1 MITGSQDAVERLNA
15 DCLCRTVDLS
25 ALEASLAS
33 EVGDAGL
40 AAELGRSHP
49 GLTSRQPVYLS
60 AGHARAMAAIISAVE
75 RVAFL
80 PAYREAVLAHAPE
93 IARFDP
99 GPTGVFMGYDFHL
112 GPDGPKLIE
121 INTNAG
127 GALLNAYLA
136 EARQACCETLD
147 AAFPRPPGMVE
158 MERRFLASFTTE
170 WRKQGIDRPLV
181 RIAIVDEGPE
191 TQFLYPEF
199 RLFQRLFERHGIA
212 AVIADPAHLRWRDGA
227 LTHDGARLDLVYNRL
242 TDFDFSDSGCAALRD
257 GYLAGAV
264 AVTPNPRAHALFA
277 DKRNLVPLTDRGTLQ
292 GWGVSDADI
301 ELVVSGIAKTITV
314 ATADADALWRQ
325 RGKLF
330 FKPARGHGSKAAYR
344 GDKIT
349 KRVWA
354 DVLAGDYVAQDLVS
368 PSGRGVNVDG
378 VRQDMKV
385 DIRNYCYGS
394 EVQLLAARLY
404 QGQTT
409 NMRTTG
415 GGFAPVV
422 SGEVTSDVACA
433 CR

>member
-1 MITGSQDAVERLNA
+1 MITGSQNAVERLNA
-15 DCLCRTVDLS
+15 DCLCRTIDLG
-25 ALEASLAS
+25 ALPASLAA
-33 EVGDAGL
+33 EVGDASL
-40 AAELGRSHP
+40 AAELSRTHP

-60 AGHARAMAAIISAVE
+60 TGHARAMARIIGAVD
-75 RVAFL
+75 RVALL
-80 PAYREAVLAHAPE
+80 PAYREAVLAPAPA

-112 GPDGPKLIE
+112 GPAGPKLIE

-147 AAFPRPPGMVE
+147 AAFPRPPGMAE
-158 MERRFLASFTTE
+158 MERRFLASFATE
-170 WRKQGIDRPLV
+170 WRKQSLDRPLV
-181 RIAIVDEGPE
+181 RIAIIDEAPQ

-212 AVIADPAHLRWRDGA
+212 AVIADPAELRWRDGA
-227 LTHDGARLDLVYNRL
+227 LSHDGARIDLIYNRL
-242 TDFDFSDSGCAALRD
+242 TDFDFSGGACAALRAA
-257 GYLAGAV
+257 YLAGAA

-277 DKRNLVPLTDRGTLQ
+277 DKRDLVPLTDRGTLQ
-292 GWGVSDADI
+292 SFGASDADI
-301 ELVVSGIAKTITV
+301 ELIVSGIAKTTTV
-314 ATADADALWRQ
+314 ATADAEALWRD
-325 RGKLF
+325 RAKLF

-409 NMRTTG
+409 NMRTAG